1 MPSSDLI
8 HSAVLRALAIT
19 LRSTLVRLGLRPHT
33 RLDTAALGRAG
44 EAHAVKTLKRA
55 GYTILDRNVRL
66 PMGEVDIVAQD
77 PDDRTIV
84 IVEVKCRVLGEGDH
98 PPPEAQI
105 NARKRRVLIA
115 TLRYLTTANNWQSRP
130 KRIDVIAVDWGHKG
144 PVATRHYQNAVRA

>member
-1 MPSSDLI
+1 M
-8 HSAVLRALAIT
+8 LRALNTT
-19 LRSTLVRLGLRPHT
+19 LHWVLLRLGFKQYT

-44 EAHAVKTLKRA
+44 EAHAAKTLKSA

-77 PDDRTIV
+77 PDQRTIV
-84 IVEVKCRVLGEGDH
+84 IVEVKCRVLGEGAH

-144 PVATRHYQNAVRA
+144 PIATRHYHNAVRA